1 MMICLNPNKTHEN
14 NAAHSTSTDS
24 PTVVLSG
31 ASATQTSVAV
41 EEQVACHYCKY
52 LLQGALLGDCRVTR
66 LIGSGAFGDVYEAEQ
81 LPPLNRRVAIKV
93 MSLDRVAD
101 GKSAELFARE
111 VGAIAALDHPN
122 ILPVLRVGLIEDGR
136 SYLVMKYAARGSLQN
151 YCQLTPQNLSIIP
164 TSTPANEQDS
174 PDESR
179 AVVSANT
186 VLMDGPVNPPGN
198 VDEPVIEATN
208 HGEDTGKS
216 VIVKTQKTGNESADE
231 AVADDSADAFS
242 TRELVEHEQA
252 DNANAHMVKPETPN
266 SSESSV
272 LTPRQILP
280 YVEGAAAALQH
291 AHDHG
296 IIHLDVK
303 PANLLLDGEDRLM
316 LADFGVSALLD
327 GYTHASLHAYVG
339 TPVYTAPEQW
349 MEQPR
354 AASDQYALAV
364 TCYQLLTGRVPFMG
378 NLYSIMH
385 GHLQATPPPLRE
397 FNPLIPPQVE
407 AVIQR
412 ALAKEPEER
421 YKDMLAFSRAY
432 REALTDAASAKTGDQ
447 QHIYASQIAEQAI
460 ELAGASTLDPTALS
474 TASPDTH
481 VFQQE
486 LNQAEAKKSGQT
498 SVTGGVF
505 TPAKTE
511 WEPPG
516 SKLRPSKKS
525 GRILGLA
532 LLVLLLV
539 SGSILGVVWV
549 TNPCLIGICPAMKLS
564 TSEVDFVNND
574 SQPVK
579 ISNTG
584 KADLRWSAS
593 IQGSAS
599 WLTLAPSVGT
609 LSSGQ
614 TTKFTIST
622 NTNSMPDGTNTALV
636 QVSAQGLNPQNILV
650 KLTVQSG
657 LSQIGVKVSGK
668 SFSYSLGSLQ
678 PSSQTIT
685 ITNKSLQNFTW
696 STQYGENNSWLVVT
710 PDQGS
715 VNANASAI
723 LKVTVN
729 PQNLLSHTYQT
740 SISLIGKLDSQPE
753 PGLVSTFDFLLKVD
767 QSGQT
772 ITPVVTPTV
781 PQQTFNFP
789 NFTAQSVSS
798 TGAPALLR
806 SGHSMAWDSQNN
818 LLFVFGGIDNQG
830 NLLNDL
836 WTYSPATQTWK
847 ELNAPTGTVGVCR
860 SSNIPAPRMNA
871 AMVWDSVDQQILLYG
886 GLGANNHY
894 LSDLWSYSPTTGTWT
909 AISCSGNPPGVRST
923 NAVWTGSQVLLLGG
937 ANSFGLLSDF
947 WSYTPGNGGGAWQK
961 LPDSPMGQ
969 REFQTMVWD
978 STNNQL
984 YVFGGLNVSGLQQND
999 FYVYNP
1005 INGWVQLTPKSSNNP
1020 PPRQQGIGA
1029 WDSKDNVMLL
1039 LGGWEDGQGIPFW
1052 GLWAF
1057 DPKQDAWGLLTP
1069 LNSAGAHTIPGRTAS
1084 VMVWDTIDQ
1093 RAYIYAGAGNG
1104 KVGSTLNDLW
1114 MVTS

>member
-1 MMICLNPNKTHEN
+1 MNCLNPHKTHEN
-14 NAAHSTSTDS
+14 KAACSTTTDS
-24 PTVVLSG
+24 STVVLAG
-31 ASATQTSVAV
+31 ASAANTSVEV
-41 EEQVACHYCKY
+41 EEQATCHVCKY

-81 LPPLNRRVAIKV
+81 LPPLNRRVAVKV

-122 ILPVLRVGLIEDGR
+122 ILPVLRVGLLDDGR
-136 SYLVMKYAARGSLQN
+136 SYLVMKYAAHGSLQN
-151 YCQLTPQNLSIIP
+151 YCQLTPQNLSILP
-164 TSTPANEQDS
+164 TITPANEQGS

-186 VLMDGPVNPPGN
+186 VLMDGLVNSPVD
-198 VDEPVIEATN
+198 VDESVIGATN
-208 HGEDTGKS
+208 HEEDSGKS
-216 VIVKTQKTGNESADE
+216 VVVTAQKSDSDSADE
-231 AVADDSADAFS
+231 AVADDSVDAFS
-242 TRELVEHEQA
+242 TRELVEHEQE
-252 DNANAHMVKPETPN
+252 DNAHAHAAKPEKPD

-272 LTPRQILP
+272 LTHQQILP

-303 PANLLLDGEDRLM
+303 PANLLLDGEDRIM

-364 TCYQLLTGRVPFMG
+364 TCYQLLTGRAPFMG

-385 GHLQATPPPLRE
+385 GHLKATPPPLRE
-397 FNPLIPPQVE
+397 FNPFIPSQVE
-407 AVIQR
+407 AVILR
-412 ALAKEPEER
+412 ALHKEPAER
-421 YKDMLAFSRAY
+421 YQDMLTFARAFRD
-432 REALTDAASAKTGDQ
+432 ALEDAASAKTDDQ
-447 QHIYASQIAEQAI
+447 RYTYSPQIPEHAIEQA
-460 ELAGASTLDPTALS
+460 ETSTLDPTASPVTPAVQEEVNQLVERKLEQIAVTGS
-474 TASPDTH
+474 EHTQVQTAWKPP
-481 VFQQE
+481 
-486 LNQAEAKKSGQT
+486 EAK
-498 SVTGGVF
+498 
-505 TPAKTE
+505 
-511 WEPPG
+511 
-516 SKLRPSKKS
+516 LRLPSRKK
-525 GRILGLA
+525 GRIVRLA

-549 TNPCLIGICPAMKLS
+549 NNPCLFGICPAMRLS
-564 TSEVDFVNND
+564 TSEVDFVNSD

-584 KADLRWSAS
+584 RADLHWSAS

-599 WLTLAPSVGT
+599 WLALSPSAGT
-609 LSSGQ
+609 LSPGK
-614 TTKFTIST
+614 TTTFTIST
-622 NTNSMPDGTNTALV
+622 NTNAMLDGINTALV
-636 QVSAQGLNPQNILV
+636 QVSGQGLNPQIILV

-657 LSQIGVKVSGK
+657 LSQIGVKMSGK

-678 PSSQTIT
+678 PPSQAIT

-696 STQYGENNSWLVVT
+696 SIRYGEINSWLVVT

-715 VNANASAI
+715 VNANAFAA

-729 PQNLLSHTYQT
+729 PQNLMSHTYQT

-753 PGLVSTFDFLLKVD
+753 PALVSTFDILLKVD
-767 QSGQT
+767 LSGQT
-772 ITPVVTPTV
+772 VTPVVTATI
-781 PQQTFNFP
+781 PQQSFTFP
-789 NFTAQSVSS
+789 NFTAQSGSS
-798 TGAPALLR
+798 TSAPATLR
-806 SGHSMAWDSQNN
+806 SNHSMVWDSQDD
-818 LLFVFGGIDNQG
+818 LLFVFGGVDDQG

-836 WTYSPATQTWK
+836 WSYSPATQTWK
-847 ELNAPTGTVGVCR
+847 ELNASTATTGVCHN
-860 SSNIPAPRMNA
+860 SNIPAPRMNA

-894 LSDLWSYSPTTGTWT
+894 LGDLWSYSPTTGTW
-909 AISCSGNPPGVRST
+909 AALACSGNPPGVRST
-923 NAVWTGSQVLLLGG
+923 NAVWTGSQLLLLGG
-937 ANSFGLLSDF
+937 ANSYGLLSDF
-947 WSYTPGNGGGAWQK
+947 WSYTPANGGGTWQK
-961 LPDSPMGQ
+961 LTDSPMGQ

-978 STNNQL
+978 STDNQL
-984 YVFGGLNVSGLQQND
+984 YVFGGLTVSGLQQND

-1005 INGWVQLTPKSSNNP
+1005 SNGWTQITPKSTNNP
-1020 PPRQQGIGA
+1020 PPRQQGMGA
-1029 WDSKDNVMLL
+1029 WDSKDKVMLL
-1039 LGGWEDGQGIPFW
+1039 FGGWEDGQGIPFW

-1069 LNSAGAHTIPGRTAS
+1069 LNSAGAHSIPGRTAA
-1084 VMVWDTIDQ
+1084 VMVWDAADQ
-1093 RAYIYAGAGNG
+1093 RAYMYAGASNG
-1104 KVGSTLNDLW
+1104 KTGSTLNDLW